1 MALFHLSICE
11 NDDSFHYPLILQG
24 NLKYPFAN
32 FETMNFIN
40 LPTGRG
46 RRLVAVPAA
55 ELVGETLMAG
65 YDSNVD
71 ATLVRK
77 L

>member
-1 MALFHLSICE
+1 
-11 NDDSFHYPLILQG
+11 
-24 NLKYPFAN
+24 
-32 FETMNFIN
+32 MNFIN

-55 ELVGETLMAG
+55 ELVGENLMAG

-71 ATLVRK
+71 ATLVCQ